1 MGSRLQRVRDL
12 YDNMD
17 SRIVPGLIG
26 GALLIGFLFLA
37 LRGGGDVDAQTVQL
51 TIDVAATMTNA
62 QFPALAANLSQ
73 TPPQAALTSSAPTLQ
88 ASGRDAV
95 DQYAASATAS
105 SERGEV
111 EWSAIQAAGP
121 PDTEICGEAFTA
133 WAPAQPNRLETL
145 VLYFPELVKP
155 TGMIIYQT
163 NSPGFI
169 SQVTITDTFGEVHVV
184 YTAIPQLSTTCP
196 WALSISI
203 PDGIYPANVVTIYLD
218 QTSNISTQTQIDA
231 VQLFGIRY

>member
-17 SRIVPGLIG
+17 SRIMPGIVG
-26 GALLIGFLFLA
+26 GVLLIGFLFLA

-51 TIDVAATMTNA
+51 TIDVAATQTNA
-62 QFPALAANLSQ
+62 QFPVLAANLSQ
-73 TPPQAALTSSAPTLQ
+73 TPPSSALTGVAPTLQ

-105 SERGEV
+105 SQRGEV

-121 PDTEICGEAFTA
+121 PDTEPCGEAFTA
-133 WAPAQPNRLETL
+133 WAPAVPNRLETL
-145 VLYFPELVKP
+145 TVYFPELVKP
-155 TGMIIYQT
+155 TGLMIYQT

-169 SQVTITDTFGEVHVV
+169 SQVTITDTFGEVHIV
-184 YTAIPQLSTTCP
+184 YTAVPQLSGTCP
-196 WALSISI
+196 WALGISI
-203 PDGIYPANVVTIYLD
+203 PDGIYPANIVTIYID
-218 QTSNISTQTQIDA
+218 QSSNPSTQTQIDS
-231 VQLFGIRY
+231 VRLFGLRY